1 MLLWLSRSRCP
12 NCTLQTRDQIYTY
25 STCIS
30 KPCRHTLTLG
40 HCQNALP
47 AECQEIERGL
57 KTAGKALGW
66 AWREQL
72 ARFTALSS
80 NHRQMNG
87 HRPCFIWAGLM
98 PGLWT
103 HWQGQINHT
112 SFSLGL
118 ENIEERKNERAKKG
132 WKTLPPAGWASVLFS
147 ASGMI
152 WYYSRQKKHTKTMLR
167 KKKIKRQTHYIERNQ
182 LWAQVICVWSLKKIP
197 HTQNWQKVLWQFTY
211 NGIRCWYM
219 VPFYGIC
226 LVFQGTLNTNILVY
240 VILGRPTLKWISN
253 SFS

>member
-1 MLLWLSRSRCP
+1 MRYL
-12 NCTLQTRDQIYTY
+12 
-25 STCIS
+25 
-30 KPCRHTLTLG
+30 
-40 HCQNALP
+40 QNARKSREAWKL
-47 AECQEIERGL
+47 QV
-57 KTAGKALGW
+57 KALGW

-118 ENIEERKNERAKKG
+118 ENIEERKNERAKGG

-147 ASGMI
+147 ARGMI
-152 WYYSRQKKHTKTMLR
+152 WYYSRQKKHAKTMLR
-167 KKKIKRQTHYIERNQ
+167 KIKNQETDTLHWKKPVIGSACDTSELKEKSTHTKPTKSTLAVHIQWNQMLVHGTFLWYLPGIPRYFKYKYIGTCYFGYIEMDKQ
-182 LWAQVICVWSLKKIP
+182 
-197 HTQNWQKVLWQFTY
+197 
-211 NGIRCWYM
+211 
-219 VPFYGIC
+219 
-226 LVFQGTLNTNILVY
+226 
-240 VILGRPTLKWISN
+240 
-253 SFS
+253 